1 MNSHPP
7 SRRPSLAP
15 SASLRSFNRR
25 VSALSLS
32 AAEQGDTTRVNPEDQ
47 VVADEID
54 EIKRYEDFTTIDWV
68 RDAAREQQRRK
79 AKRQERAGFQQRE
92 GRLGW
97 TRRLWDAYDAGQAWL
112 VVTLIGTAIGMNA
125 AFLNIITEWLSDIKL
140 GHCTTAFYLNESFCC
155 WGAEEG
161 CAEWRPWSSHV
172 IFRYIIYI
180 LFSTVFAFTSAR
192 LVKSY
197 APYAAGSGIS
207 EIKCI
212 IAGFVMKG
220 FLGFWTLLIK
230 SIGLPLA
237 IASGL
242 SVGKEGPS
250 VHYAVCTGNVISR
263 FFDKYRRN
271 AAKTREILS
280 ACAAAGVAVAFGSPI
295 GGVLFSLEEMSN
307 YFPLKTLWRSYFCAL
322 VATAVLSA
330 MNPFRTGQLVMFT
343 VSYDR
348 QWHFFEIFFYIILG
362 IFGGLY
368 GALVIKWNLRM
379 QAFRKRY
386 LGQYPILEAT
396 ILATA
401 TAILCY
407 PNKFLR
413 IDMTESMEIL
423 FLECEG
429 GHDYD
434 GLCDRQN
441 RWTSVLSL
449 LIATVLRTFLVII
462 SYGCK
467 VPAGIFVPSMAIGAS
482 FGRMVGILVQAM
494 QQAFPNA
501 AFFSAC
507 QPDMPCIT
515 PGTYAFLG
523 AAAALSGIM
532 HITVSVVVIMFE
544 LTGALTYILPTMI
557 VVGVTKAVSDR
568 FGKGGIADRMIWFNG
583 MPFLDNKE
591 DHAFGVP
598 VSTAMTSELKAL
610 PVSGL
615 EVRDI
620 EKLLDDTKYSGYP
633 IVEDATTMMLVGY
646 AGRTELRYALDRARR
661 DQMATPRT
669 KCFFTPVAGHVP
681 VTPSTPNPA
690 VHLDYLSATSNQG
703 SVDLSKFIDATPIT
717 VHPRLPLETVMELF
731 KKLGPRVILVEYRGR
746 LTGLITVKDCLKYQF
761 QAEAHENPKD
771 DSALR
776 EAQDRLWNV
785 IRKTADEAF
794 NRAPPPI
801 RALHQDVVNKIAA
814 GEIIVSPW
822 NALKELIENAV
833 DAGATMLEILV
844 KDGGLKLLQISD
856 NGHGINK
863 ADLPLLCQR
872 HTTSKIKEF
881 EDLTS
886 IGTYGFRGEALASI
900 SHIAHLTVTTKTRES
915 SCAWKAYYTNENLT
929 PQKPGQ
935 SADPKPCA
943 GKQGTQITV
952 EDLFYNVPN
961 RRRAF
966 RSSSEEYAKILDIIG
981 KYSVHCKGV
990 AFSCK
995 KHGEAGTSLNVQ
1007 SHLSTVDRIRTVF
1020 NSAVANDLVS
1030 FEVANDRWGFKS
1042 EGLISSANYS
1052 AKKSTFLLFINHRS
1066 VESTAIRK
1074 AIDQTYAPFLPK
1086 GGKPFVYLSLDID
1099 PARVDVNVH
1108 PTKREVGFLNEEE
1121 IIEIICDEVR
1131 TRLGSVD
1138 TSRTFMTQSLL
1149 GPKKTTT
1156 PVTPAASTQPE
1167 LSFSTPLLQHMDST
1181 GSTKSA
1187 TSRTAP
1193 KPYENNLVR
1202 TDSRIRKITSMLP
1215 PTFSSSPSKGSRA
1228 EGQGGPTE
1236 EAEYEFVEKEHT
1248 TIRLTS
1254 IKELRAAVRDEIH
1267 SSLSDVFENLTF
1279 VGTVDTSKRIA
1290 AIQSGVKLFLVDY
1303 GMISAEFF
1311 YQVGLSDFSN
1321 FGTIKFRVPLSIA
1334 DLLRIGAEYERSR
1347 TPIDDQELDWNE
1359 VVQVTLDQL
1368 VQSRSMLN
1376 EYFAIDISKNGELLS
1391 IPLMLKG
1398 YMPCL
1403 AKLPTFLLRLGPH
1416 VNWDEEKDCFDS
1428 FLRELASFY
1437 SPEALPVASVTAEA
1451 SQEAQEEATKRR
1463 IQLERSIE
1471 NVMFPAFRTRLVA
1484 TKSLRK
1490 AVIEVADLKGLYRVF
1505 ERC

>member
-1 MNSHPP
+1 MN
-7 SRRPSLAP
+7 L
-15 SASLRSFNRR
+15 
-25 VSALSLS
+25 
-32 AAEQGDTTRVNPEDQ
+32 

-79 AKRQERAGFQQRE
+79 AKRQERAGFFERE

-97 TRRLWDAYDAGQAWL
+97 RRRLWEAYDAGQAWL
-112 VVTLIGTAIGMNA
+112 VVTLIGTAIGLNA
-125 AFLNIITEWLSDIKL
+125 AFLNIVTEWLSDIKL

-161 CAEWRPWSSHV
+161 
-172 IFRYIIYI
+172 
-180 LFSTVFAFTSAR
+180 R

-295 GGVLFSLEEMSN
+295 GGVLFSLE
-307 YFPLKTLWRSYFCAL
+307 
-322 VATAVLSA
+322 A

-368 GALVIKWNLRM
+368 GAFVIKWNLRM

-386 LGQYPILEAT
+386 LTQYPILEAT

-441 RWTSVLSL
+441 RWSSVFSL

-610 PVSGL
+610 PISGL

-620 EKLLDDTKYSGYP
+620 EKLLEDTKYSGYP
-633 IVEDATTMMLVGY
+633 IVEDATSMMLVGY

-681 VTPSTPNPA
+681 ITPSTPNPA
-690 VHLDYLSATSNQG
+690 VHFDYLSASSNQS

-776 EAQDRLWNV
+776 EAQDRLWEV
-785 IRKTADEAF
+785 IRKTAGWISSRVLF
-794 NRAPPPI
+794 
-801 RALHQDVVNKIAA
+801 
-814 GEIIVSPW
+814 
-822 NALKELIENAV
+822 LKRHSHVRLPSNS
-833 DAGATMLEILV
+833 
-844 KDGGLKLLQISD
+844 DGGIT
-856 NGHGINK
+856 
-863 ADLPLLCQR
+863 PR
-872 HTTSKIKEF
+872 TETS
-881 EDLTS
+881 
-886 IGTYGFRGEALASI
+886 
-900 SHIAHLTVTTKTRES
+900 
-915 SCAWKAYYTNENLT
+915 
-929 PQKPGQ
+929 
-935 SADPKPCA
+935 
-943 GKQGTQITV
+943 
-952 EDLFYNVPN
+952 
-961 RRRAF
+961 
-966 RSSSEEYAKILDIIG
+966 
-981 KYSVHCKGV
+981 
-990 AFSCK
+990 
-995 KHGEAGTSLNVQ
+995 
-1007 SHLSTVDRIRTVF
+1007 
-1020 NSAVANDLVS
+1020 
-1030 FEVANDRWGFKS
+1030 
-1042 EGLISSANYS
+1042 
-1052 AKKSTFLLFINHRS
+1052 
-1066 VESTAIRK
+1066 
-1074 AIDQTYAPFLPK
+1074 
-1086 GGKPFVYLSLDID
+1086 
-1099 PARVDVNVH
+1099 
-1108 PTKREVGFLNEEE
+1108 
-1121 IIEIICDEVR
+1121 
-1131 TRLGSVD
+1131 
-1138 TSRTFMTQSLL
+1138 
-1149 GPKKTTT
+1149 
-1156 PVTPAASTQPE
+1156 
-1167 LSFSTPLLQHMDST
+1167 
-1181 GSTKSA
+1181 
-1187 TSRTAP
+1187 
-1193 KPYENNLVR
+1193 
-1202 TDSRIRKITSMLP
+1202 
-1215 PTFSSSPSKGSRA
+1215 A
-1228 EGQGGPTE
+1228 EG
-1236 EAEYEFVEKEHT
+1236 
-1248 TIRLTS
+1248 
-1254 IKELRAAVRDEIH
+1254 RAAARNG
-1267 SSLSDVFENLTF
+1267 DVEL
-1279 VGTVDTSKRIA
+1279 
-1290 AIQSGVKLFLVDY
+1290 
-1303 GMISAEFF
+1303 EH
-1311 YQVGLSDFSN
+1311 
-1321 FGTIKFRVPLSIA
+1321 
-1334 DLLRIGAEYERSR
+1334 R
-1347 TPIDDQELDWNE
+1347 T
-1359 VVQVTLDQL
+1359 
-1368 VQSRSMLN
+1368 
-1376 EYFAIDISKNGELLS
+1376 
-1391 IPLMLKG
+1391 
-1398 YMPCL
+1398 
-1403 AKLPTFLLRLGPH
+1403 
-1416 VNWDEEKDCFDS
+1416 
-1428 FLRELASFY
+1428 
-1437 SPEALPVASVTAEA
+1437 
-1451 SQEAQEEATKRR
+1451 
-1463 IQLERSIE
+1463 
-1471 NVMFPAFRTRLVA
+1471 
-1484 TKSLRK
+1484 
-1490 AVIEVADLKGLYRVF
+1490 
-1505 ERC
+1505 